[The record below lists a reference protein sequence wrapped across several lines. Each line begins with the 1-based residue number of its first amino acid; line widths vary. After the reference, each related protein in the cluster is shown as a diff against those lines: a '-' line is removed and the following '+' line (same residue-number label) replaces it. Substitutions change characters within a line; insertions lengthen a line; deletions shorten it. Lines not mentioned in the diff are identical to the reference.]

1 MSHLFINSETIVK
14 LMESKWTSQSGEG
27 GFHFGWPQEVDEI
40 HSKKLPLMVMNPPMQ
55 TISTNSYNTNTILAD
70 SNWTF
75 TVYELNNTTTRDDLI
90 ILELWDTLEDKVLKW
105 FNSWWLDFESQGNEF
120 VMTAPI
126 QITRTKE
133 ASNDRLLALKVTFGF
148 NFYRYCNARV

>member
-1 MSHLFINSETIVK
+1 MSAVINSETIVK
-14 LMESKWTSQSGEG
+14 LMETKWTNQTGLG

-40 HSKKLPLMVMNPPMQ
+40 HSKKLPLMVMNPPMM
-55 TISTNSYNTNTILAD
+55 TISTKSYNSNTILAD

-75 TVYELNNTTTRDDLI
+75 TVYQLNNTNTRDDLI

-105 FNSWWLDFESQGNEF
+105 FNSWWLDFQTQGNDF
-120 VMTAPI
+120 VLTAPI

-133 ASNDRLLALKVTFGF
+133 ASNDRLLALKVTFSF
-148 NFYRYCNARV
+148 NFYRYCNPRV